1 MGSNPP
7 ETSAMEAFFE
17 KILRRLERTSAP
29 GPKLKDPE
37 TFNGTKSRYS
47 PWKFVLQQYVAGLD
61 KDRAISVVL
70 SYIQGERVDIW
81 KEAFSRSNYE
91 NGAWKFDTL
100 NAFWKALDTVFDDPN
115 VKHTAQAKLE
125 SLKMKGSAQE
135 FFTEFEQL
143 VTLANYDL
151 DNEFVLNILQRN
163 AREDFVRNIYA
174 RGNIPTTFAA
184 WKTRLLGLDKY
195 RNMFNVIRH
204 GPSRIP
210 TAPTTQR
217 PNSAPN
223 PPPQPQPIPVRRDG
237 TGIIYGGRGQ
247 PMDLDRKC
255 IKCSAPKREKGSC
268 GDAWHIPNRSSPNTQ
283 YRRRWEEAEESKGFF
298 EEVRRFVKED
308 PELFLQQVQG
318 STPEPSFVEDST

>member
-7 ETSAMEAFFE
+7 ETAAMEAFFE
-17 KILRRLERTSAP
+17 NLLWHLERTSAP

-37 TFNGTKSRYS
+37 TFNGTKSQYS
-47 PWKFVLQQYVAGLD
+47 PWKFALQH
-61 KDRAISVVL
+61 S
-70 SYIQGERVDIW
+70 
-81 KEAFSRSNYE
+81 
-91 NGAWKFDTL
+91 
-100 NAFWKALDTVFDDPN
+100 LDTVFDDLN

-151 DNEFVLNILQRN
+151 DDEFVLNILQRN

-174 RGNIPTTFAA
+174 SGNIPTTFAA

-195 RNMFNVIRH
+195 CDMFNVIRH

-210 TAPTTQR
+210 IAPTTQQ
-217 PNSAPN
+217 PN

-237 TGIIYGGRGQ
+237 TGIIYRGRGQ
-247 PMDLDRKC
+247 PMDLDCKC
-255 IKCSAPKREKGSC
+255 IKCGAPKCEKGSC
-268 GDAWHIPNRSSPNTQ
+268 GDAWHIPNRSSPNMQ
-283 YRRRWEEAEESKGFF
+283 YRHRWEEAEESKGFF
-298 EEVRRFVKED
+298 EEVRCFVKED